1 MKIYIDYDD
10 CLCETARAFTG
21 IAERLFGKTVPYED
35 VRFFNLQDSF
45 KLTDDEYQQLM
56 VEGHLPEVLLS
67 FEETPGASKVIN
79 EWIDKGYEVDII
91 TGRPYSTYEV
101 SKQWLD
107 EHGLERV
114 NLFFLN
120 KYGRDLF
127 YKNQEK
133 SSILPDSICDE
144 KDASQM
150 CKRALRHNAINDY
163 NLELDDFYKMKFD
176 YAIEDSPMAFKFF
189 EHLPELKV
197 LVYDRPWNCD
207 CDLPNGNYY
216 HCMDWECIRGKV
228 I

>member
-1 MKIYIDYDD
+1 MIYRPAFAGRYCLFQSQLFLEILSRIG

-21 IAERLFGKTVPYED
+21 IAERLFGKKVPYEE

-45 KLTDDEYQQLM
+45 KLTDDEYKQLM
-56 VEGHLPEVLLS
+56 IEGHLPEVLLS

-127 YKNQEK
+127 YKK
-133 SSILPDSICDE
+133 
-144 KDASQM
+144 
-150 CKRALRHNAINDY
+150 NDY

-176 YAIEDSPMAFKFF
+176 YAIEDSPMAFSFF
-189 EHLPELKV
+189 DHLPELKV
-197 LVYDRPWNCD
+197 IQNHRRC
-207 CDLPNGNYY
+207 
-216 HCMDWECIRGKV
+216 
-228 I
+228 